1 MKATCKIIGQDGRD
15 YGPATTEQVRQWIAE
30 GRVDSQ
36 TLLLKEGSTEW
47 TRVGPQP
54 EFAGC
59 FAAAVGPPRG
69 SKTNANALA
78 GMVFGV
84 LSVTCCC
91 CFPFGI
97 VGLIFSLIG
106 LSQIR
111 ANPEG
116 QSGRGLALAGVVL
129 SALSLAL
136 SAGALLF
143 NLATGHLFFLW
154 KAVGF

>member
-1 MKATCKIIGQDGRD
+1 MKATYKIIGQDGRE
-15 YGPATTEQVRQWIAE
+15 YGPATSEQVRQWIAE

-36 TLLLKEGSTEW
+36 TPLFAEGATEW
-47 TRVGPQP
+47 TRVGLWP
-54 EFAGC
+54 EFAGS
-59 FAAAVGPPRG
+59 FAAGKELPRG
-69 SKTNANALA
+69 SKTNGNALA
-78 GMVFGV
+78 GIIFGA
-84 LSVTCCC
+84 LSITFCC

-111 ANPEG
+111 TNPEG

-136 SAGALLF
+136 GAGALLF

-154 KAVGF
+154 NAVGF